1 MMHTAVGA
9 WTQLGDGRPSEAAV
23 GGPIAAVED
32 ENNQL
37 LLLPIACCCTFFLEP
52 YPEGSRKIAKDS

>member
-23 GGPIAAVED
+23 GGPATARPSSP
-32 ENNQL
+32 
-37 LLLPIACCCTFFLEP
+37 PIMP
-52 YPEGSRKIAKDS
+52 SGSP